1 LQDEEFRRAIE
12 AVKLRAP
19 VEDVVRERVPGL
31 KKSGNGWVA
40 CCPFHEER
48 TPSFRVDPRRGT
60 WHCFGACGTG
70 GDSIGFLQRIDNL
83 PFLEAL
89 EVLAARTGVELPKR
103 TRGGSAGSRDDRG
116 EQAVRDTLERAL
128 VFYRRELAT
137 PEGARAAAYLR
148 ERGIA
153 DATGEAFGVGYA
165 PANGQALVASLRDAG
180 LDLADAIAA
189 GLVRRTDEGRAYDFF
204 RGRLVIPIRDERGR
218 AVGFGARRLRDD
230 DDASGPKYVNTSE
243 TALFHKGRLVYA
255 LDRALPRIRREG
267 RIVLVEG
274 YTDVM
279 AAHQHGFD
287 NVVAVL
293 GTSTTEDHA
302 ALIRRSGARRATLV
316 FDGDEAGGKAAGR
329 ALHGLLPLEIEID
342 VVALRGGVDPCDL
355 LVRDGAAAFR
365 AHLDLARGWFEHVL
379 DGLAGPGGPSGV
391 ALSREVDRVL
401 ELLARV
407 RTPVHRESL
416 LKELAARLDLPV
428 ESLREQRRL
437 RAGPRGDDEK
447 PPVRVPAPAL
457 PSSGPAASGPAA
469 APAARDP
476 RERRAWCEVVGAL
489 IADASLIPLAR
500 AHVDRCPEADLA
512 RIVAAVLDLCAR
524 EDAAV
529 DAGSVL
535 NLLGDDAARDLVVP
549 LVERTATAESPRVQL
564 EGALRCLRTLELEAE
579 RVRLR
584 REFTEGDEATAQAAG
599 RLLQENL
606 RLAGSLRPD

>member
-1 LQDEEFRRAIE
+1 MQDEEFRRAIE

-70 GDSIGFLQRIDNL
+70 GDQIGFLQRIDNL

-89 EVLAARTGVELPKR
+89 EILAARTGVELPRR
-103 TRGGSAGSRDDRG
+103 TGPGRGAGGTSGQESRDENLVR
-116 EQAVRDTLERAL
+116 AVLERA
-128 VFYRRELAT
+128 VDFFRRELAT

-148 ERGIA
+148 KRGLSA
-153 DATGEAFGVGYA
+153 ATAESFDVGYA
-165 PANGQALVASLRDAG
+165 PASGQALVSTLRDAG
-180 LDLADAIAA
+180 IDLAHALAA

-218 AVGFGARRLRDD
+218 TVGFGARRLREDD
-230 DDASGPKYVNTSE
+230 SAGPKYVNTQE
-243 TALFHKGRLVYA
+243 TAIFRKGRLVYA

-274 YTDVM
+274 YTDVL
-279 AAHQHGFD
+279 AAHQHGFE

-293 GTSTTEDHA
+293 GTATTEDHA

-316 FDGDEAGGKAAGR
+316 FDGDEAGSKAAGR

-342 VVALRGGVDPCDL
+342 VVALSGGVDPCDL
-355 LVRDGAAAFR
+355 LIRDGADGFR
-365 AHLDLARGWFEHVL
+365 AHLDLARGWFEHTCQ
-379 DGLAGPGGPSGV
+379 GLASLAGV

-407 RTPVHRESL
+407 RTPVQRESL
-416 LKELAARLDLPV
+416 LKELAARLDLPAA
-428 ESLREQRRL
+428 SLREQWRMRG
-437 RAGPRGDDEK
+437 GPRAE
-447 PPVRVPAPAL
+447 PPAKLRPV
-457 PSSGPAASGPAA
+457 AA
-469 APAARDP
+469 AAADPAHDP
-476 RERRAWCEVVGAL
+476 HERRDWGELVGAL

-500 AHVDRCPEADLA
+500 SQADRCGEEDYA
-512 RIVAAVLDLCAR
+512 RILRALFDLYTR
-524 EDAAV
+524 EDGAV
-529 DAGSVL
+529 DAGSVM
-535 NLLGDDAARDLVVP
+535 NLLADDPARDLVVP
-549 LVERTATAESPRVQL
+549 LVEKAATAESPRALL
-564 EGALRCLRTLELEAE
+564 EGALRSLRRRELERQRAPLGE
-579 RVRLR
+579 R
-584 REFTEGDEATAQAAG
+584 FTRGDDAAG
-599 RLLQENL
+599 QALQENL
-606 RLAGSLRPD
+606 RLAGALHPD